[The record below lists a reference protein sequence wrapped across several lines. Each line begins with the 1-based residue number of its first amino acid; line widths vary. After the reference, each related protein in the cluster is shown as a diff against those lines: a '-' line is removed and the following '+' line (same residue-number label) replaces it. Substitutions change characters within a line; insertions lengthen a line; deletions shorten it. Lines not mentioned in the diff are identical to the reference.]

1 MTHIALQVAQ
11 SQARGIYVNE
21 ARRPLVLV
29 LDDEALIAFDLAATI
44 EDLGAKVLGPATSL
58 KEGFALCEQAA
69 PHYALL
75 DIDVS
80 GQLVWPLARHLA
92 EQGSRVIFVS
102 ANANHR
108 ELKDEFDN
116 SPVVDKPAG
125 QADIVSALGRAGFP
139 NPRALA

>member
-1 MTHIALQVAQ
+1 ME
-11 SQARGIYVNE
+11 E

-29 LDDEALIAFDLAATI
+29 LDDEALIAFDIAATV
-44 EDLGAKVLGPATSL
+44 EDLGAQVLGPATSL
-58 KEGFALCEQAA
+58 KEGFALCEESS

-92 EQGSRVIFVS
+92 EHGSRVIFVS
-102 ANANHR
+102 ANANHN
-108 ELKDEFDN
+108 ELKDEFDS

-125 QADIVSALGRAGFP
+125 QADIASALQRAGF
-139 NPRALA
+139 NSPRALA